1 MAFPWS
7 KINPIKVRNSQ
18 SNTWDIVTLHNKYF
32 SEVINNKWGV
42 QNIEDGDVKVGEFYF
57 KTHPNDNVI
66 SDSLRKGILFEKFNI
81 SFARQFIDPDKNV
94 LDIGANIG
102 VHTVP
107 YSNYLTTGTVY
118 AFEPQKVVFDILSA
132 NLNKNKCDN
141 VIAFNFGASHDNTS
155 FFMEADYESMANH
168 GGFAIC
174 EKTEGLKG
182 ITIDCKRVDH
192 LGISNVGYVKMDV
205 EGHEYEAILGMK
217 ELIRRDKPFLFI
229 EIHDSSPTKT
239 IIFQTLKTL
248 GYKRNIKVTHCDYLF
263 IAS

>member
-7 KINPIKVRNSQ
+7 KINSTKFRNPQ
-18 SNTWDIVTLHNKYF
+18 TDTWDIASLHNKYIN
-32 SEVINNKWGV
+32 EVISNKWGV

-66 SDSLRKGILFEKFNI
+66 SDSLRRGILFEKFNI
-81 SFARQFIDPDKNV
+81 SFARQFIHPDKNI
-94 LDIGANIG
+94 LDVGANIG

-107 YSNYLTTGTVY
+107 YSNFLITGKVY

-141 VIAFNFGASHDNTS
+141 VVAFNFGASNNNTTL
-155 FFMEADYESMANH
+155 FMEADYDSVANH
-168 GGFAIC
+168 GGFSIC
-174 EKTEGLKG
+174 EQKEGLKG
-182 ITIDCKRVDH
+182 ITVDCKRVDD

-217 ELIRRDKPFLFI
+217 EVIVRDKPFLFI
-229 EIHDSSPTKT
+229 EIHDLSPTKA
-239 IIFQTLKTL
+239 IIFQTLNIL

-263 IAS
+263 IPS